1 MGAERNHL
9 SAREQLGA
17 DGLEDGQGDEI
28 GAAAVIQVRDDRDLA
43 YSGDGGDGD
52 GYMQVIK
59 EQNQWDLALK
69 R

>member
-1 MGAERNHL
+1 M
-9 SAREQLGA
+9 
-17 DGLEDGQGDEI
+17 
-28 GAAAVIQVRDDRDLA
+28 IQVRDDRDLA